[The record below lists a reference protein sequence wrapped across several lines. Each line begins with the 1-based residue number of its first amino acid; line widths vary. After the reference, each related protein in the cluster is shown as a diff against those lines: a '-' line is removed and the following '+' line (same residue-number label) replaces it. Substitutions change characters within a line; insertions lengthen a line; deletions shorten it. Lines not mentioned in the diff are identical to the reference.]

1 MLLIDAFH
9 EGGWAM
15 YPIMLSGI
23 VLLVVSARYA
33 AGREPRLE
41 ALISQLRAVTL
52 TSGLAG
58 SLIGLVHYFAG
69 RSESSSALF
78 SVATA
83 RGISEMINATGLAVF
98 LLLFSS
104 ILCAVGASRTALS
117 RPA

>member
-1 MLLIDAFH
+1 MLLIDAFQ

-23 VLLVVSARYA
+23 LLLTVSARSA
-33 AGREPRLE
+33 SGRAPQLEP
-41 ALISQLRAVTL
+41 LIRQLRAVTL

-58 SLIGLVHYFAG
+58 SLMGLVHYFVAL
-69 RSESSSALF
+69 SPNAPESYHLGA
-78 SVATA
+78 A

-104 ILCAVGASRTALS
+104 IACAVGAYRAT